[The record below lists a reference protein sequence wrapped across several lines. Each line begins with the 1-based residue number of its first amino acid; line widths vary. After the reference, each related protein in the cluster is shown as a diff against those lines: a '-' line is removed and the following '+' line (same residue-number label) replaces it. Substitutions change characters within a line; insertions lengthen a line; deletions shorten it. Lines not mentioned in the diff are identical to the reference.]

1 MAGEKADFFVQNS
14 SAKGRSLCHILV
26 YKHHPFQYIRR
37 EYATAIYF
45 PYIITLYNQ
54 SLLQRLNFF
63 TNACELNFQPKIKIT
78 GITTQNAKFNSMVGF
93 IIFTDLV
100 LICAHFYPVLSHN
113 FIKELGRGLQT
124 LKKGNFG
131 AIKFR
136 MLKNVGLNKSL
147 QNVKLF

>member
-78 GITTQNAKFNSMVGF
+78 GITTQNAKFIQWSVSLF
-93 IIFTDLV
+93 LQTSYLSVHIFTQFY
-100 LICAHFYPVLSHN
+100 LIISSRSWV
-113 FIKELGRGLQT
+113 
-124 LKKGNFG
+124 
-131 AIKFR
+131 
-136 MLKNVGLNKSL
+136 VGYKP
-147 QNVKLF
+147 